1 MAAPKEKW
9 PILKAR
15 YMEHLKVQNY
25 APRTIVS
32 VECHIRY
39 FFDYLEQETKTED
52 LSALAYEDLAAYQNW
67 LYFCEWSKGKKTAP
81 LSVSTQLL
89 RLSALMGFF
98 RYLFKQGVIF
108 HDPAASLEQPKR
120 RKALPRGILTGKQVL
135 ALLSAPDTETPI
147 GLRDR
152 AILELLYAT
161 GIRNEELR
169 NLYLTDVDRELGQV
183 RVTGKGMKDRVV
195 PAGRIAMNWL
205 AQYLERARPALL
217 AGPDGGLLF
226 PSKNG
231 RKLIG
236 LNLIDLVKKHARKA
250 GIPGTVT
257 PHALRHTCAT
267 HLLQAGAD
275 IRVIQVLLG
284 HSSLST
290 TEIYTHVDIT
300 DLKKVHRACHP
311 RENA

>member
-1 MAAPKEKW
+1 MAAPKARW
-9 PILKAR
+9 TVIKAQ
-15 YMEHLKVQNY
+15 YLEHLKVQNY
-25 APRTIVS
+25 APRTIES
-32 VECHIRY
+32 IEAHLR
-39 FFDYLEQETKTED
+39 FFFEYLEQETETDD
-52 LSALAYEDLAAYQNW
+52 LASLSYEDLAAYQNW
-67 LYFCEWSKGKKTAP
+67 LYFCEPRNGKAAA
-81 LSVSTQLL
+81 LSISTQLL
-89 RLSALMGFF
+89 RISALKGFF
-98 RYLFKQGVIF
+98 HHLFKTGMLF
-108 HDPAASLEQPKR
+108 HDAAAPLEEPKR
-120 RKALPRGILTGKQVL
+120 RKTLPRGILSGKQVL
-135 ALLSAPDTETPI
+135 ALLNAPDTESPI

-169 NLYLTDVDRELGQV
+169 SLKLTDVDRELGQV

-205 AQYLERARPALL
+205 AQYLEKARPALL
-217 AGPDGGLLF
+217 AGPDDALLF
-226 PSKNG
+226 LSKHG
-231 RKLIG
+231 RKING
-236 LNLIDLVKKHARKA
+236 ANMRDLVMKHAKRA
-250 GIPGTVT
+250 GLPGIIT

-290 TEIYTHVDIT
+290 TEIYTRVDIT
-300 DLKKVHRACHP
+300 DLKKIHRACHP

>member
-1 MAAPKEKW
+1 MAAPKRQW

-15 YMEHLKVQNY
+15 YLEHLKALNY
-25 APRTIVS
+25 APRTIES
-32 VECHIRY
+32 IESHLR
-39 FFDYLEQETKTED
+39 FFLDYLENETKAED
-52 LSALAYEDLAAYQNW
+52 LSSLSYEDMAAYQNW
-67 LYFCEWSKGKKTAP
+67 LYFSEWNKGKKSVP
-81 LSVSTQLL
+81 LSTATQLL
-89 RLSALMGFF
+89 RLSAVMGFF
-98 RYLFKQGVIF
+98 KHLFKQGVLLS
-108 HDPAASLEQPKR
+108 DPAASLEQPKR
-120 RKALPRGILTGKQVL
+120 RKSLPRGILTGKQVL
-135 ALLSAPDTETPI
+135 ALMGAPDTETPL

-161 GIRNEELR
+161 GMRNEELR
-169 NLYLTDVDRELGQV
+169 SLRIGDVDREMGQI

-205 AQYLERARPALL
+205 FLYLEKARPALV
-217 AGPDGGLLF
+217 AGADRSLLF
-226 PSKNG
+226 ITKTG
-231 RKLIG
+231 RKITG
-236 LNLIDLVKKHARKA
+236 LNLIDLVRKYAVKA
-250 GIPGTVT
+250 GLPGTIT